1 MCNTT
6 NKPITKT
13 NKEHSA
19 IRIFLMYLWR
29 SIAAGVMIALAG
41 YVYLNCENK
50 YVGALLFSI
59 GLITICYYSLNLYTS
74 IVGYICNQS
83 NLTKFLG
90 RLLVAII
97 GNAIGCFIVAGM
109 PISDVAINSLQIIN
123 NKTDVFS
130 AFTNSFLCGMM
141 IFIAVDIYKTKHSI
155 IGILFC
161 IPCFILSG
169 MEHSV
174 ANMYYF
180 FLAPSIKHL
189 LFIGIYIIG
198 NGIGSIFANV
208 VLTAHTRLVNK
219 R

>member
-1 MCNTT
+1 MMNDTS
-6 NKPITKT
+6 NITKT

-19 IRIFLMYLWR
+19 MRNFLLYLWR
-29 SIAAGVMIALAG
+29 SIAAGVMIGLAG
-41 YVYLNCENK
+41 YIYLNCENK

-59 GLITICYYSLNLYTS
+59 GLITICYYSLNLYTG
-74 IVGYICNQS
+74 IVGYIWNQS
-83 NLTKFLG
+83 NRINFLG
-90 RLLVAII
+90 RLLVVII
-97 GNAIGCFIVAGM
+97 GNAIGCFIVASM
-109 PISDVAINSLQIIN
+109 SISDMAINSLQIIN
-123 NKTDVFS
+123 NKTDIFS
-130 AFTNSFLCGMM
+130 AFTNSFLCGIM
-141 IFIAVDIYKTKHSI
+141 IFIAVDIYKTKRSI

-189 LFIGIYIIG
+189 LFIGMYVIG
-198 NGIGSIFANV
+198 NGLGSIFANV
-208 VLTAHTRLVNK
+208 LLTVHTQLISK